1 MRKYL
6 LSAFLIANASACFAQ
21 SSLEK
26 VGKVSLG
33 LQGAEFSYELPLG
46 KSLLL
51 ESAAG
56 LGVGMD
62 VNRTKST
69 YSFYLL
75 DPVLFVSTQLKWM
88 YNREKREAK
97 EKNNTNNAGNYVGL
111 QTKYSFGHP
120 NSLALNKA
128 LLTDIHWGLQR
139 SLGTKFTFNTN
150 VGLGY
155 MYDFDTTYGDVA
167 PVLRVKFGYRLF

>member
-1 MRKYL
+1 M
-6 LSAFLIANASACFAQ
+6 LSAFLVANASACFAQ
-21 SSLEK
+21 STLEK

-33 LQGAEFSYELPLG
+33 LQGAEFSYELPLS

-56 LGVGMD
+56 LGVGMEVD
-62 VNRTKST
+62 HDKIT

-75 DPVLFVSTQLKWM
+75 DPVPFVSTELKWI

-97 EKNNTNNAGNYVGL
+97 EKNNFNNAGNYVGL

-120 NSLALNKA
+120 NSLVLNKA

-139 SLGTKFTFNTN
+139 SLGTKFTLNTN
-150 VGLGY
+150 IGLGY

>member
-1 MRKYL
+1 MKKCL
-6 LSAFLIANASACFAQ
+6 LAALLVANTTACFAQ
-21 SSLEK
+21 STLENI
-26 VGKVSLG
+26 GKVSLG
-33 LQGAEFSYELPLG
+33 LQGAEFSYELPLS

-56 LGVGMD
+56 LGVGMEVD
-62 VNRTKST
+62 HNKST

-75 DPVLFVSTQLKWM
+75 DPVPFVSTELKWI

-97 EKNNTNNAGNYVGL
+97 EKNNANNAGNYVGL

-139 SLGTKFTFNTN
+139 SLGTKFTLNTN
-150 VGLGY
+150 IGLGY

-167 PVLRVKFGYRLF
+167 PVLRLKFGYRLF

>member
-1 MRKYL
+1 MKKCL
-6 LSAFLIANASACFAQ
+6 LAALLVANASVFAQ
-21 SSLEK
+21 STLEK

-56 LGVGMD
+56 LGVGMEVD
-62 VNRTKST
+62 HNKST

-75 DPVLFVSTQLKWM
+75 DPVPFVSTELKWM

-97 EKNNTNNAGNYVGL
+97 EKNNANNAGNYLGL

-139 SLGTKFTFNTN
+139 SLGTKFTLNTN
-150 VGLGY
+150 IGLGY

-167 PVLRVKFGYRLF
+167 PVLRLKFGYRLF

>member
-1 MRKYL
+1 MKKYL
-6 LSAFLIANASACFAQ
+6 LAVLLVANAAAGFAQ
-21 SSLEK
+21 STLEK

-46 KSLLL
+46 KSFLL
-51 ESAAG
+51 ESTAG
-56 LGVGMD
+56 LGVGMEAYK
-62 VNRTKST
+62 NNYS

-75 DPVLFVSTQLKWM
+75 DPVPFVSTQLKWI
-88 YNREKREAK
+88 YNREKREAQD
-97 EKNNTNNAGNYVGL
+97 KNNANNAGNYIGL

-139 SLGTKFTFNTN
+139 SIATKFTFNTN
-150 VGLGY
+150 IGLGY
-155 MYDFDTTYGDVA
+155 MYDFDTAYGAIA

>member
-1 MRKYL
+1 MKKYL
-6 LSAFLIANASACFAQ
+6 LSALLVANTATCFAQ
-21 SSLEK
+21 STLEK

-62 VNRTKST
+62 VNRNKST

-75 DPVLFVSTQLKWM
+75 DPVPFVSTQLKWM
-88 YNREKREAK
+88 YNRKKREAK
-97 EKNNTNNAGNYVGL
+97 EKNNANNAGNYVGL

-128 LLTDIHWGLQR
+128 LLTDIHWGLQL
-139 SLGTKFTFNTN
+139 SLGKKFTFNTN

>member
-1 MRKYL
+1 MKKYL
-6 LSAFLIANASACFAQ
+6 LAAFLIANTTACFAQ
-21 SSLEK
+21 STLEK

-56 LGVGMD
+56 LGVGMEVD
-62 VNRTKST
+62 KDNSRYT
-69 YSFYLL
+69 FYVL
-75 DPVLFVSTQLKWM
+75 DPVPFVSTELKWI

-97 EKNNTNNAGNYVGL
+97 EKNNANNAGNYAGL
-111 QTKYSFGHP
+111 QTKYSFGNN
-120 NSLALNKA
+120 NSLALNKV

-139 SLGTKFTFNTN
+139 SLGTKFTLNTN

-155 MYDFDTTYGDVA
+155 MYDFDSTYGSVA

>member
-1 MRKYL
+1 MKKYFL
-6 LSAFLIANASACFAQ
+6 GAFLVANVATCFAQ
-21 SSLEK
+21 STLEK

-33 LQGAEFSYELPLG
+33 LQGVEFSYELPLG

-56 LGVGMD
+56 LGVGMNAD
-62 VNRTKST
+62 SGGST

-75 DPVLFVSTQLKWM
+75 DPVPSISTELKWI
-88 YNREKREAK
+88 YNREKREVK
-97 EKNNTNNAGNYVGL
+97 EKNNANNAGNYIGL
-111 QTKYSFGHP
+111 QAKYSLG
-120 NSLALNKA
+120 NANNISLNKA
-128 LLTDIHWGLQR
+128 LLTDLHWGLQR
-139 SLGTKFTFNTN
+139 SLGTNFTFNTN

>member
-1 MRKYL
+1 MKKCL
-6 LSAFLIANASACFAQ
+6 LAALLVANTTACFAQ
-21 SSLEK
+21 STLEK

-56 LGVGMD
+56 LGVGMEAYKD
-62 VNRTKST
+62 NIS
-69 YSFYLL
+69 YSFYFL
-75 DPVLFVSTQLKWM
+75 DPVPFVSTQLKWM

-97 EKNNTNNAGNYVGL
+97 EKNNANNAGNYVGL
-111 QTKYSFGHP
+111 QTKYSFGS
-120 NSLALNKA
+120 NNNLSLHKV
-128 LLTDIHWGLQR
+128 LLSDIHWGLQR
-139 SLGTKFTFNTN
+139 SLGTKFTLNTN

-155 MYDFDTTYGDVA
+155 MYDFDTTYGNVA
-167 PVLRVKFGYRLF
+167 PVLRLKFGYRLF

>member
-1 MRKYL
+1 MKKCL
-6 LSAFLIANASACFAQ
+6 LAALLVANTTACFAQ
-21 SSLEK
+21 STLENI
-26 VGKVSLG
+26 GKVSLG

-56 LGVGMD
+56 LGVGMEVD
-62 VNRTKST
+62 HDKST

-75 DPVLFVSTQLKWM
+75 DPVPFVSTELKWI

-97 EKNNTNNAGNYVGL
+97 EKNNANNAGHYVSL
-111 QTKYSFGHP
+111 QTKYSFGKN
-120 NSLALNKA
+120 NSLALNKV
-128 LLTDIHWGLQR
+128 LLTDMHWGLQR
-139 SLGTKFTFNTN
+139 SFGTKFTLNTN

-155 MYDFDTTYGDVA
+155 MYDFDTTCGNVA

>member
-1 MRKYL
+1 MKKYL
-6 LSAFLIANASACFAQ
+6 LVAFLLANATTCFAQ
-21 SSLEK
+21 STLEK

-46 KSLLL
+46 TSFLL
-51 ESAAG
+51 ESAAA
-56 LGVGMD
+56 LGVGMNTD
-62 VNRTKST
+62 SGGST

-75 DPVLFVSTQLKWM
+75 DPVPAISTELRWI
-88 YNREKREAK
+88 YNREKREVK
-97 EKNNTNNAGNYVGL
+97 EKNNANNAGNYVGL
-111 QTKYSFGHP
+111 QTKYSFGNN
-120 NSLALNKA
+120 NSLALNKV

-155 MYDFDTTYGDVA
+155 MYDFDTTYGSIA

>member
-1 MRKYL
+1 MKKCL
-6 LSAFLIANASACFAQ
+6 LAALLVANTTACFAQ
-21 SSLEK
+21 STLEK

-56 LGVGMD
+56 LGVGMEVD
-62 VNRTKST
+62 HNKST

-75 DPVLFVSTQLKWM
+75 DPVPFVSTELKWI

-97 EKNNTNNAGNYVGL
+97 ERNNANNAGNYVGL

-139 SLGTKFTFNTN
+139 SLGTKFTLNTN
-150 VGLGY
+150 IGLGY

-167 PVLRVKFGYRLF
+167 PVLRLKFGYRLF

>member
-1 MRKYL
+1 MKKCL
-6 LSAFLIANASACFAQ
+6 LAALLVANTTACFAQ
-21 SSLEK
+21 STLENI
-26 VGKVSLG
+26 GKVSLG

-56 LGVGMD
+56 LGVGMEVD
-62 VNRTKST
+62 HNKST

-75 DPVLFVSTQLKWM
+75 DPVPFVSTELKWI

-97 EKNNTNNAGNYVGL
+97 ERSNANNAGDYVGL

-139 SLGTKFTFNTN
+139 SIATKFTFNTN

-155 MYDFDTTYGDVA
+155 MYDFDTAYGAIA

>member
-1 MRKYL
+1 MKKCL
-6 LSAFLIANASACFAQ
+6 LAALLVANTTACFAQ
-21 SSLEK
+21 STLENI
-26 VGKVSLG
+26 GKVSLG

-56 LGVGMD
+56 LGVGMEVD
-62 VNRTKST
+62 HNKST

-75 DPVLFVSTQLKWM
+75 DPVPFVSTELKWI

-97 EKNNTNNAGNYVGL
+97 ERSNANNAGDYVGL

-139 SLGTKFTFNTN
+139 TLGTKFTLNTN
-150 VGLGY
+150 IGLGY
-155 MYDFDTTYGDVA
+155 MYDFDTTYGNVA
-167 PVLRVKFGYRLF
+167 PVLRLKFGYRLF

>member
-1 MRKYL
+1 MKKYL
-6 LSAFLIANASACFAQ
+6 LAAFLVANTTACFAQ
-21 SSLEK
+21 STLEK

-56 LGVGMD
+56 LGVGMEVD
-62 VNRTKST
+62 NDNSRYT
-69 YSFYLL
+69 FYVL
-75 DPVLFVSTQLKWM
+75 DPVPFVSTELKWI

-97 EKNNTNNAGNYVGL
+97 EKNNANNAGNYAGL
-111 QTKYSFGHP
+111 QTKYSFGKN
-120 NSLALNKA
+120 NSLALNKV

-139 SLGTKFTFNTN
+139 SLGTKFTLNTN

-155 MYDFDTTYGDVA
+155 MYDFDTTYGSVA

>member
-75 DPVLFVSTQLKWM
+75 DPVPFVSTQLKWM

-97 EKNNTNNAGNYVGL
+97 EKNNANNA
-111 QTKYSFGHP
+111 
-120 NSLALNKA
+120 
-128 LLTDIHWGLQR
+128 
-139 SLGTKFTFNTN
+139 
-150 VGLGY
+150 
-155 MYDFDTTYGDVA
+155 
-167 PVLRVKFGYRLF
+167 

>member
-1 MRKYL
+1 MKKCLFAAL
-6 LSAFLIANASACFAQ
+6 LVANTTACFAQ
-21 SSLEK
+21 STLENI
-26 VGKVSLG
+26 GKVSLG

-56 LGVGMD
+56 LGVGMEVD
-62 VNRTKST
+62 HNKSS

-75 DPVLFVSTQLKWM
+75 DPVPFVSTELKWI

-97 EKNNTNNAGNYVGL
+97 ERNNANNAGNYVGL

-139 SLGTKFTFNTN
+139 SLGTKFTLNTN
-150 VGLGY
+150 IGLGY

-167 PVLRVKFGYRLF
+167 PVLRLKFGYRLF

>member
-1 MRKYL
+1 MKKCL
-6 LSAFLIANASACFAQ
+6 LAALLVANASVFAQ
-21 SSLEK
+21 STLEK

-56 LGVGMD
+56 LGVGMEVD
-62 VNRTKST
+62 HNKST

-75 DPVLFVSTQLKWM
+75 DPVPFVSTELKWM
-88 YNREKREAK
+88 YNREKRGAK
-97 EKNNTNNAGNYVGL
+97 EKNNANNAGNYVGL

-139 SLGTKFTFNTN
+139 SLGTKFTLNTN
-150 VGLGY
+150 IGLGY

-167 PVLRVKFGYRLF
+167 PVLRLKFGYRLF

>member
-1 MRKYL
+1 MKKCL
-6 LSAFLIANASACFAQ
+6 LAVLLATNAAGFAQ
-21 SSLEK
+21 STLEK

-46 KSLLL
+46 KSFLL
-51 ESAAG
+51 ESTAG

-62 VNRTKST
+62 VNHDKST

-75 DPVLFVSTQLKWM
+75 DPAPFVSTQLKWI
-88 YNREKREAK
+88 YNREKREVK
-97 EKNNTNNAGNYVGL
+97 DKNNANNAGNYVGL

-128 LLTDIHWGLQR
+128 LLTDLHWGLQR
-139 SLGTKFTFNTN
+139 SLGSKFTFNTN
-150 VGLGY
+150 IGLGY

>member
-1 MRKYL
+1 MKKYL
-6 LSAFLIANASACFAQ
+6 LGAFLVANVATCFAQ
-21 SSLEK
+21 STLEK

-33 LQGAEFSYELPLG
+33 LQGVEFSYELPLG

-56 LGVGMD
+56 LGVGMNAD
-62 VNRTKST
+62 SGGST

-75 DPVLFVSTQLKWM
+75 DPVPSISTELKWI
-88 YNREKREAK
+88 YNREKREVK
-97 EKNNTNNAGNYVGL
+97 ERNNANNAGNYIGL
-111 QTKYSFGHP
+111 QTKYSLG
-120 NSLALNKA
+120 NANNISLNKA
-128 LLTDIHWGLQR
+128 LLTDLHWGLQR

>member
-1 MRKYL
+1 MKKYL
-6 LSAFLIANASACFAQ
+6 LSAFLVANASACLAQ
-21 SSLEK
+21 SALEK

-56 LGVGMD
+56 LGVGMESD
-62 VNRTKST
+62 KDNSRYT
-69 YSFYLL
+69 FYLL
-75 DPVLFVSTQLKWM
+75 DPVPFVSTELKWI
-88 YNREKREAK
+88 YNREKRETK
-97 EKNNTNNAGNYVGL
+97 EKNNANNAGNYVGL
-111 QTKYSFGHP
+111 QTKYSFGKN
-120 NSLALNKA
+120 NSLALNKV

-139 SLGTKFTFNTN
+139 SLGAKFTLNTN
-150 VGLGY
+150 IGLGY
-155 MYDFDTTYGDVA
+155 MYDFDTTYGNIA

>member
-1 MRKYL
+1 MKKYL
-6 LSAFLIANASACFAQ
+6 LSALLVANTATCFAQ
-21 SSLEK
+21 STLEK

-56 LGVGMD
+56 LGLGMEVYKD
-62 VNRTKST
+62 NSS

-75 DPVLFVSTQLKWM
+75 DPVPFVSTELKWI
-88 YNREKREAK
+88 YNRKKREAK
-97 EKNNTNNAGNYVGL
+97 EKNNANNAGNYVGL
-111 QTKYSFGHP
+111 QTKYSFGHN
-120 NSLALNKA
+120 NSLSLNKV

-139 SLGTKFTFNTN
+139 SLGTKFTLNTN
-150 VGLGY
+150 IGFGY
-155 MYDFDTTYGDVA
+155 MYDFDTTYGSIA